1 VKPKV
6 QAANFSAAN
15 VTGNSLLLP
24 LAKGNGQ
31 GRFVVVR
38 KGALVNVVPQD
49 LTAYN
54 GNEEMVN
61 MDKKKEY
68 SDVLTTRIDE
78 VRGQMRLLSNP
89 VRDNLVVLFPVTVNT
104 KTECESYI
112 ARLQMSSSSV
122 KPASY

>member
-104 KTECESYI
+104 KTECELLSG
-112 ARLQMSSSSV
+112 
-122 KPASY
+122 